1 MVFLRFARTQFLNTQ
16 RISMATV
23 CQICDRS
30 FKTEEALEQ
39 HRRDSPAHVAAFDC
53 EECDRTF
60 NTEEALEQHLRDSP
74 AHTYGCEECQRTF
87 NTEEALEQHL
97 RDSLAH
103 AAAFECEECDR
114 TFDTEEALQQHLRTP
129 SAHHTSPEAAATI
142 DSFDMRPTLHQDV
155 IRLLRPHGLVFNF
168 CSADDL
174 DDIVREHD
182 TSIMGKFTCAN
193 TSCSAKAW
201 TSRKIATW
209 IRQYP
214 GLRYNARVYYQRCKS
229 CNSLSRPELDYSYAE
244 RVSYRLAKW
253 SGINLEEPPHSGH
266 TQRPHQSRFCEG
278 CRLGRC
284 EQSRL

>member
-1 MVFLRFARTQFLNTQ
+1 
-16 RISMATV
+16 MATT

-30 FKTEEALEQ
+30 FRTEEALDQ
-39 HRRDSPAHVAAFDC
+39 HRRDSPAHTHDC
-53 EECDRTF
+53 EECNRTF

-74 AHTYGCEECQRTF
+74 AHAATF
-87 NTEEALEQHL
+87 K
-97 RDSLAH
+97 
-103 AAAFECEECDR
+103 CGGCDR
-114 TFDTEEALQQHLRTP
+114 TFNTEEALQQHLRTS
-129 SAHHTSPEAAATI
+129 SAHCTSPEAALTI
-142 DSFDMRPTLHQDV
+142 DSFDMWPSLHQDV
-155 IRLLRPHGLVFNF
+155 LRLLRPHGLVFNF
-168 CSADDL
+168 RSTDDL

-182 TSIMGKFTCAN
+182 TSIMGKFTCTN

-201 TSRKIATW
+201 TSKKIATW

-214 GLRYNARVYYQRCKS
+214 GLRYNARVYYQRCKFCDS
-229 CNSLSRPELDYSYAE
+229 PSRPELDYSYAE

-253 SGINLEEPPHSGH
+253 SGIALEEPPHSGH